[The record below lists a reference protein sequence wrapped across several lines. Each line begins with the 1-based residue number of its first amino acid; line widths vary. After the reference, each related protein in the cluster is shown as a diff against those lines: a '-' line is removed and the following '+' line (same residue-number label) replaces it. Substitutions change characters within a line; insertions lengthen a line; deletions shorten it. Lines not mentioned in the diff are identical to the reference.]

1 MTSVVA
7 LIVAAGRG
15 HRFGGEMPKQYLKIG
30 RDSVIREAAS
40 RFLDHARVNGV
51 RVVIHPDDVDLYTDA
66 ISGLDLMD
74 PVYGGAERQ
83 DSVRKGLESL
93 ADDPPGHVLIH
104 DAARPYVGGELIDRV
119 LDSLESAAGA
129 IPAIP
134 VSDTLK
140 KAADGLVTATVDR
153 TGLWRAQTPQGF
165 RYAELMEAHTKTAH
179 LNLTDDA
186 AVAEAAG
193 LTVAIVDGD
202 AGNIKITSPEDLKPI
217 DNGAASIEFRVGQG
231 YDVHKFGPGNSV
243 VLCGVEIPYERTLE
257 GHSDA
262 DVALH
267 SITDAVLGACGA
279 GDIGDHF
286 PPTDSLWRGVA
297 SEVFLSHA
305 VELARRSGGELMNVD
320 VTIVCEAP
328 KIGPHR
334 NAMQVRVA
342 EILGIG
348 VGRVNVKAT
357 TTERLGFTG
366 RGEGIAAY
374 SIVSLRV
381 SS

>member
-1 MTSVVA
+1 MSSVVA

-30 RDSVIREAAS
+30 RNSVIREAVS
-40 RFLDHARVNGV
+40 SFLDHPRVDGV
-51 RVVIHPDDVDLYTDA
+51 RVVIHPDDEELYGDA
-66 ISGLDLMD
+66 VSGLDLMT

-93 ADDPPGHVLIH
+93 ADNPPDHVLVH
-104 DAARPYVGGELIDRV
+104 DAARPYVSGEMIDRI
-119 LDSLESAAGA
+119 LDSLGSAAGA
-129 IPAIP
+129 TLGIP

-140 KAADGLVTATVDR
+140 RVADGFVEATVDR
-153 TGLWRAQTPQGF
+153 AGLWRAQTPQGF
-165 RYAELMEAHTKTAH
+165 RYAELLEAHAKTAH
-179 LNLTDDA
+179 LALTDDA

-193 LTVAIVDGD
+193 MEVVIVDGD
-202 AGNIKITSPEDLKPI
+202 AENVKITSPEDLKPI
-217 DNGAASIEFRVGQG
+217 DTGAAAYETRVGQG
-231 YDVHKFGPGNSV
+231 FDVHKFGPGNSV
-243 VLCGVEIPYERTLE
+243 VLCGVEIPYEQALD

-286 PPTDSLWRGVA
+286 PPTDPQWRGTA
-297 SEVFLSHA
+297 SAVFLSRA
-305 VELARRSGGELMNVD
+305 IELARSMGGELMNVD
-320 VTIVCEAP
+320 VTIICEAP

-334 NAMQVRVA
+334 NVMRVRVA
-342 EILGIG
+342 EILGIE
-348 VGRVNVKAT
+348 VSRVNVKAT

-366 RGEGIAAY
+366 RGEGIAAS

-381 SS
+381 SR

>member
-30 RDSVIREAAS
+30 RNSVIREAVS
-40 RFLDHARVNGV
+40 SFLDHPRIDGV
-51 RVVIHPDDVDLYTDA
+51 RVVIHPDDEELYGDA
-66 ISGLDLMD
+66 VSGLDLMT

-93 ADDPPGHVLIH
+93 ADNPPDHVLVH
-104 DAARPYVGGELIDRV
+104 DAARPYVSGEMIDRI
-119 LDSLESAAGA
+119 LDSLGSAAGA
-129 IPAIP
+129 TLGIP

-140 KAADGLVTATVDR
+140 RVVDGFVEATVDR
-153 TGLWRAQTPQGF
+153 AGLWRAQTPQGF
-165 RYAELMEAHTKTAH
+165 RYADLMEAHAKTAH
-179 LNLTDDA
+179 LALTDDA

-193 LTVAIVDGD
+193 MEVAIVDGD
-202 AGNIKITSPEDLKPI
+202 AGNVKITSPEDLKPI
-217 DNGAASIEFRVGQG
+217 DTGASADEMRVGQG
-231 YDVHKFGPGNSV
+231 LDVHKFGPGNSV
-243 VLCGVEIPYERTLE
+243 VLCGVEIPFEQALE

-267 SITDAVLGACGA
+267 SITDAVLGACGE

-286 PPTDSLWRGVA
+286 PPTDPQWRGTA
-297 SEVFLSHA
+297 SEVFLFRA
-305 VELARRSGGELMNVD
+305 IELARSMGGELMNVD

-334 NAMQVRVA
+334 NAMRARVA
-342 EILGIG
+342 EILGIE
-348 VGRVNVKAT
+348 VSRVNVKAT

-366 RGEGIAAY
+366 RGEGIAAC

-381 SS
+381 SR

>member
-15 HRFGGEMPKQYLKIG
+15 HRFGGETPKQYLKIG
-30 RDSVIREAAS
+30 RDSVIREAV
-40 RFLDHARVNGV
+40 RKFLDHPRVDAV
-51 RVVIHPDDVDLYTDA
+51 RVVIHPDDEVLYGDA
-66 ISGLDLMD
+66 VSGLELMD

-93 ADDPPGHVLIH
+93 AENPPDHVLIH
-104 DAARPYVGGELIDRV
+104 DAARPYVSGELIDRV
-119 LDSLESAAGA
+119 LDSLEEASGA
-129 IPAIP
+129 TLGIP

-140 KAADGLVTATVDR
+140 KAADGYVEATIDR
-153 TGLWRAQTPQGF
+153 VGLWRAQTPQGF
-165 RYAELMEAHTKTAH
+165 RYADLMEAHGKTAQ
-179 LNLTDDA
+179 LALTDDA

-193 LTVAIVDGD
+193 MDVAIVE
-202 AGNIKITSPEDLKPI
+202 GNAENLKITSPEDLKTI
-217 DNGAASIEFRVGQG
+217 DDGAAVYETRVGLG
-231 YDVHKFGPGNSV
+231 YDVHKFGPGNSL
-243 VLCGVEIPYERTLE
+243 VLCGVEIPFEQSLE

-267 SITDAVLGACGA
+267 SITDAVLGACSA

-286 PPTDSLWRGVA
+286 PPTDPQWRGAA
-297 SEVFLSHA
+297 SDAFLSRA
-305 VELARRSGGELMNVD
+305 IELARQAGGELVNVD

-328 KIGPHR
+328 KVGPHR
-334 NAMQVRVA
+334 KAMRVRIA
-342 EILGIG
+342 EILGIE
-348 VGRVNVKAT
+348 VSRVNVKAT
-357 TTERLGFTG
+357 TTERLGFCG

-381 SS
+381 SR

>member
-1 MTSVVA
+1 
-7 LIVAAGRG
+7 
-15 HRFGGEMPKQYLKIG
+15 MPKQYLKIG

-40 RFLDHARVNGV
+40 TFLDHPRVNGV
-51 RVVIHPDDVDLYTDA
+51 RVVIHPDDEDLYGDA
-66 ISGLDLMD
+66 ISGLALMD

-83 DSVRKGLESL
+83 DSVRKGLKSL
-93 ADDPPGHVLIH
+93 AGDPPDHVLIH
-104 DAARPYVGGELIDRV
+104 DAARPYVSSELIDRV
-119 LDSLESAAGA
+119 LDGLARADGT

-140 KAADGLVTATVDR
+140 KAADGFVTATVDR

-165 RYAELMEAHTKTAH
+165 RYGELMEAHAKTAH

-193 LTVAIVDGD
+193 LTVAVVDGD
-202 AGNIKITSPEDLKPI
+202 AGNVKITSPEDLMPI
-217 DNGAASIEFRVGQG
+217 DHGAADFEYRIGQG

-243 VLCGVEIPYERTLE
+243 ILCGVEIPYERALE

-286 PPTDSLWRGVA
+286 PPTNPQWRGAA
-297 SEVFLSHA
+297 SEVFLSRA
-305 VELARRSGGELMNVD
+305 VELACRSGGELMNVD

-328 KIGPHR
+328 KVGPHR
-334 NAMQVRVA
+334 NAMRVRVA
-342 EILGIG
+342 EILGID

-381 SS
+381 SR

>member
-30 RDSVIREAAS
+30 RNSVIREAVS
-40 RFLDHARVNGV
+40 SFLDHPRIDGV
-51 RVVIHPDDVDLYTDA
+51 RVVIHPDDEELYGDA
-66 ISGLDLMD
+66 VSGLDLMT

-93 ADDPPGHVLIH
+93 ADNPPDHVLVH
-104 DAARPYVGGELIDRV
+104 DAARPYVSGEMIDLI
-119 LDSLESAAGA
+119 LDSLGSAAGA
-129 IPAIP
+129 TLGIP

-140 KAADGLVTATVDR
+140 RVVDGFVEATVDR
-153 TGLWRAQTPQGF
+153 AGLWRAQTPQGF
-165 RYAELMEAHTKTAH
+165 RYADLMEAYAKTAH
-179 LNLTDDA
+179 LALTDDA

-193 LTVAIVDGD
+193 MEVAIVDGD
-202 AGNIKITSPEDLKPI
+202 AGNVKITSPEDLKSI
-217 DNGAASIEFRVGQG
+217 DPGAATYETRVGQG
-231 YDVHKFGPGNSV
+231 LDVHKFGPGNSV
-243 VLCGVEIPYERTLE
+243 FLCGVEIPFEQALE

-267 SITDAVLGACGA
+267 SITDAVLGACGE

-286 PPTDSLWRGVA
+286 PPTDPQWRGTA
-297 SEVFLSHA
+297 SEVFLLRA
-305 VELARRSGGELMNVD
+305 IELARSMGGELMNVD

-334 NAMQVRVA
+334 NAMRARVA
-342 EILGIG
+342 EILGIE
-348 VGRVNVKAT
+348 VSRVNVKAT

-366 RGEGIAAY
+366 RGEGIAAS

-381 SS
+381 SR

>member
-1 MTSVVA
+1 MSSVVA

-30 RDSVIREAAS
+30 RNSVIREAVS
-40 RFLDHARVNGV
+40 SFLDHPRVDGV
-51 RVVIHPDDVDLYTDA
+51 RVVIHPDDEELYGDA
-66 ISGLDLMD
+66 VSGLDLMT

-93 ADDPPGHVLIH
+93 ADNPPDHVLVH
-104 DAARPYVGGELIDRV
+104 DAARPYVSGEMIDRI
-119 LDSLESAAGA
+119 LDSLGSAAGA
-129 IPAIP
+129 TLGIP

-140 KAADGLVTATVDR
+140 RVADGFVEATVDR
-153 TGLWRAQTPQGF
+153 AGLWRAQTPQGF
-165 RYAELMEAHTKTAH
+165 RYAELLEAHAKTAH
-179 LNLTDDA
+179 LALTDDA

-193 LTVAIVDGD
+193 MEVAIVDGD
-202 AGNIKITSPEDLKPI
+202 AENVKITSPEDLKPI
-217 DNGAASIEFRVGQG
+217 DTGAAAYETRVGQG
-231 YDVHKFGPGNSV
+231 FDVHKFGPGNSV
-243 VLCGVEIPYERTLE
+243 VLCGVEIPYEQALD

-286 PPTDSLWRGVA
+286 PPTDPQWRGTA
-297 SEVFLSHA
+297 SAVFLSRA
-305 VELARRSGGELMNVD
+305 IELARSMGGELMNVD
-320 VTIVCEAP
+320 VTIICEAP

-334 NAMQVRVA
+334 NVMRVRVA
-342 EILGIG
+342 EILGIE
-348 VGRVNVKAT
+348 VSRVNVKAT

-366 RGEGIAAY
+366 RGEGIAAS

-381 SS
+381 SR

>member
-1 MTSVVA
+1 MSSVVA

-30 RDSVIREAAS
+30 RNSVIREAVS
-40 RFLDHARVNGV
+40 SFLDHPRVDGV
-51 RVVIHPDDVDLYTDA
+51 RVVIHPDDEELYGDA
-66 ISGLDLMD
+66 VSGLDLMT

-93 ADDPPGHVLIH
+93 ADNPPDHVLVH
-104 DAARPYVGGELIDRV
+104 DAARPYVSGEMIDRI
-119 LDSLESAAGA
+119 LDSLGSAAGA
-129 IPAIP
+129 TLGIP

-140 KAADGLVTATVDR
+140 RVADGFVEATVDR
-153 TGLWRAQTPQGF
+153 AGLWRVQTPQGF
-165 RYAELMEAHTKTAH
+165 RYAELLEAHAKTAH
-179 LNLTDDA
+179 LALTDDA

-193 LTVAIVDGD
+193 MEVAIVDGD
-202 AGNIKITSPEDLKPI
+202 AENVKITSPEDLKPI
-217 DNGAASIEFRVGQG
+217 DTGAAAYETRVGQG
-231 YDVHKFGPGNSV
+231 FDVHKFGPGNSV
-243 VLCGVEIPYERTLE
+243 VLCGVEIPYEQALD

-286 PPTDSLWRGVA
+286 PPTDPQWRGTA
-297 SEVFLSHA
+297 SAVFLSRA
-305 VELARRSGGELMNVD
+305 IELARSMGGELMNVD
-320 VTIVCEAP
+320 VTIICEAP

-334 NAMQVRVA
+334 NVMRVRVA
-342 EILGIG
+342 EILGIE
-348 VGRVNVKAT
+348 VSRVNVKAT

-366 RGEGIAAY
+366 RGEGIAAS

-381 SS
+381 SR